1 MELPQLTDNL
11 NTIQSLAD
19 KPALTAAELK
29 AAFDLNSNTIKTYIN
44 STLIPQLNTVL
55 TNLQNGDT
63 SLQTAIN
70 SVSAIAN
77 QAATDITTINSNITT
92 INSTLAG
99 LKSGATTKVT
109 IGANVPSSLENGEV
123 YFQYFS

>member
-19 KPALTAAELK
+19 KPAIEADELK
-29 AAFDLNSNTIKTYIN
+29 RLFDLNSNTIKTYIN
-44 STLIPQLNTVL
+44 ATLLPQLNTVL

-63 SLQTAIN
+63 SLQAAIN

-77 QAATDITTINSNITT
+77 QAATDISTIQGNITT
-92 INSTLAG
+92 INNTLSG

-109 IGANVPSSLENGEV
+109 IGANVPSSLANGEV